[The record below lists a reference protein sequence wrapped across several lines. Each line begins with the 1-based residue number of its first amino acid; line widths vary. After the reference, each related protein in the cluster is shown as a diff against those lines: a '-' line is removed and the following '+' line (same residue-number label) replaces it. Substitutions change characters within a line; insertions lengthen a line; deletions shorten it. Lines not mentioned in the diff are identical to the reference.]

1 MSSLFRQI
9 FSESNISTDFH
20 NNVRAHVQPVWPVLH
35 SYLDLPEWL
44 LGNITKATAPDVAHQ
59 HAFASAIT
67 GRNASR
73 VMSTFIDVLRMLA
86 RQQSICFCID
96 DLQFADDES
105 LELIQAIVHNKL
117 PLVMILTYREE
128 ERLTPGIKALLDSAT
143 K

>member
-20 NNVRAHVQPVWPVLH
+20 NTVRAHVQPVWHILH

-44 LGNITKATAPDVAHQ
+44 LGNLTNSTHDVVRQ
-59 HAFASAIT
+59 HAYTPTIT
-67 GRNASR
+67 RNASR

-86 RQQSICFCID
+86 TQQSICFCID
-96 DLQFADDES
+96 DLQFADEES
-105 LELIQAIVHNKL
+105 LELIQSVVANRL

-128 ERLTPGIKALLDSAT
+128 EKLPPGIKALLEGAS

>member
-20 NNVRAHVQPVWPVLH
+20 NNVRAHVQPIWHILH

-44 LGNITKATAPDVAHQ
+44 LGKDTEVAPPDLAHQ
-59 HAFASAIT
+59 HPFSTTIS

-73 VMSTFIDVLRMLA
+73 VMSLFIDVLRMLA
-86 RQQSICFCID
+86 RQQSICFCVD

-105 LELIQAIVHNKL
+105 LELIQSIINNRL

-128 ERLTPGIKALLDSAT
+128 EKLPQGIRNLLDDAT